1 MHQRLSHESRELSFR
16 RLGKKTKW
24 NSICTASW
32 KRYDTLPPSV
42 RLIFEEL
49 PEMLDETYARDI
61 NKTNREHAYRLFQS
75 SFQCLTVIL
84 RPLYVDVNHED
95 LCKLINLMNLQ
106 KSS

>member
-24 NSICTASW
+24 SSICTASW

-61 NKTNREHAYRLFQS
+61 NKTNREHAYRLFQ
-75 SFQCLTVIL
+75 CLTVIL
-84 RPLYVDVNHED
+84 RPLYVDVNRED